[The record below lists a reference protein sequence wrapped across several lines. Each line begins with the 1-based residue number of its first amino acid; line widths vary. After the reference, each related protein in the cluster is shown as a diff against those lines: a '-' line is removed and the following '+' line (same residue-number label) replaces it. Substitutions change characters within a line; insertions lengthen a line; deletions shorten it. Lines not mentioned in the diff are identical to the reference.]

1 MIYCVWYPPG
11 AFGHFVNAV
20 LTLHGENFVR
30 PKNRLI
36 FSKTGDSHGL
46 DLVVPRYNR
55 DCWPAGVEFLDNKN
69 YCVLVDNGLHNE
81 GDKFKS
87 IFPNSIVFKICY
99 NNFSW
104 PVLART
110 AIEKA
115 MGSSIEDQLLLESN
129 WNTDEPWARRE
140 KYFLFLRDH
149 ALRHAWKPTTDD
161 CIVYINDLFTYSRLF
176 DVLNLVVKVEP
187 FEDQWHEWRK
197 SNALYIDPI
206 ETADAIIKCVLSNK
220 SYDLTHI
227 KDIWSQAVVYYYIWL
242 QFEFEVPH
250 NDYSNWFTNT
260 KDIVKMLI
268 DHGAN
273 IDSN

>member
-11 AFGHFVNAV
+11 SFGHFINAL

-30 PKNRLI
+30 PNNRLT
-36 FSKTGDSHGL
+36 FSKTGNSHNL
-46 DLVVPRYNR
+46 DLVVPQYLN
-55 DCWPAGVEFLDNKN
+55 DFYPSDVEFLHDKN
-69 YCVLVDNGLHNE
+69 YCVLVDNGLYNE

-87 IFPNSIVFKICY
+87 IFPNSTVVKICY

-115 MGSSIEDQLLLESN
+115 MESNIEDQLPLESN
-129 WNTDEPWARRE
+129 WDTDAPWARRE

-149 ALRHAWKPTTDD
+149 DLRHAWKPTTDD
-161 CIVYINDLFTYSRLF
+161 FIVYINDLFTYSRLF
-176 DVLNLVVKVEP
+176 DVLNSVVKVEP
-187 FEDQWHEWRK
+187 FEDLWQEWRK

-206 ETADAIIKCVLSNK
+206 ETADAVIKYVLSNK
-220 SYDLTHI
+220 SSDLTYV
-227 KDIWSQAVVYYYIWL
+227 KDIWTQAVIYYYIWL
-242 QFEFEVPH
+242 QFGVEVPH

-260 KDIVKMLI
+260 NNIVTMLSK
-268 DHGAN
+268 HGVN
-273 IDSN
+273 V